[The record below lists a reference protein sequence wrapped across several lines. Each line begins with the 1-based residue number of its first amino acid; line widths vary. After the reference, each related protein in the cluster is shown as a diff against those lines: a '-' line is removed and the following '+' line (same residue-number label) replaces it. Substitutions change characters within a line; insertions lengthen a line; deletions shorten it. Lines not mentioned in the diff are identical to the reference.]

1 MGLISTGHLD
11 LATRFAALALATPAQ
26 GDAASV
32 GLLQDDLAVI
42 LGEMTQAVTG
52 LPAHPLQIVD
62 VSDLAR
68 RPVHVL
74 RLGLA
79 TLPRFDPSTPPAVPP
94 SARWDGHPTKPARA
108 TDSTAVWKGLVVAA
122 AIATQGIR
130 TQARHLTSA
139 QRWAVLGNV
148 AAVAE
153 VLAVTRSDL
162 LTQTGAAGRSGGKAR
177 RAAAALA
184 VEAREVARLAGDPNL
199 AEGRAWMPPR
209 PGRGVVPVG
218 ALEAVPAAV
227 VNMGRL
233 LARGDASITDV
244 LAVTRV
250 LAQTSRAAAA
260 ALNAAGSSDPAMA
273 TTLSEHA
280 DVLAR
285 AVTSERANL
294 ASLVPGSMLVLAQ
307 GRELGAAALPRL
319 QAVATR
325 PTQSRAVMP
334 AVLGYAGA
342 LAGVT
347 FALQEATAQV
357 TREHGVAVHDR
368 SDDAPYPWRPAHTAD
383 LVPFQV
389 SMETATAIARRATAA
404 AHDGAPGM
412 VAERPRHDA
421 SVLLRDALI
430 RRQRALRPD
439 TPARAALT
447 AELDPAG
454 RAGQAIGA

>member
-1 MGLISTGHLD
+1 MGLTSTGHLD
-11 LATRFAALALATPAQ
+11 LATRFAALALVTPAE
-26 GDAASV
+26 GDPASV
-32 GLLQDDLAVI
+32 GQLQDDLAVI

-79 TLPRFDPSTPPAVPP
+79 TLPRFNLSPPAVPP
-94 SARWDGHPTKPARA
+94 SARWGGHPTDLARA
-108 TDSTAVWKGLVVAA
+108 TDAKAVWKGLVVAA
-122 AIATQGIR
+122 ATATQGIR
-130 TQARHLTSA
+130 TQAGHLTSV
-139 QRWAVLGNV
+139 QRWSVLGDV
-148 AAVAE
+148 AALAE

-162 LTQTGAAGRSGGKAR
+162 LTQTGAAGRTGGKAR

-184 VEAREVARLAGDPNL
+184 VEAREVARLAGDPDL

-209 PGRGVVPVG
+209 PGRGVVPVSG
-218 ALEAVPAAV
+218 LDAVPAAI
-227 VNMGRL
+227 VNTGRL

-260 ALNAAGSSDPAMA
+260 ALNAAGTSDPAMA
-273 TTLSEHA
+273 TALSEHA
-280 DVLAR
+280 DILAR
-285 AVTSERANL
+285 AVTAERANL
-294 ASLVPGSMLVLAQ
+294 ASLIPGSALVLAQ

-319 QAVATR
+319 QVISTR
-325 PTQSRAVMP
+325 PTQARGAMP
-334 AVLGYAGA
+334 ALLGYAGA

-347 FALQEATAQV
+347 FALQETTARV

-368 SDDAPYPWRPAHTAD
+368 SDDAPYPWRPAHIAD

-404 AHDGAPGM
+404 AHEGASGT
-412 VAERPRHDA
+412 VAERPPHDA
-421 SVLLRDALI
+421 TVLLRDALI

-439 TPARAALT
+439 TPAHAALT